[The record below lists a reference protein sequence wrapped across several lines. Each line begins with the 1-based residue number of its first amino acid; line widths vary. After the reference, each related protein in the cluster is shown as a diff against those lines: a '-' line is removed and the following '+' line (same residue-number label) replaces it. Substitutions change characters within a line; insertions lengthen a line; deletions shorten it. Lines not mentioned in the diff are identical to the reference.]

1 MQTIKQSLKDTRK
14 RGRPLFVTKD
24 EIRQTV
30 RQIIN
35 DDVNNDIV
43 FIIANKGF
51 GKYKL
56 LKEINGFHYQKDI
69 IITNGEHFHS
79 DSVLKNCLMQGIYEF
94 LRRNNS
100 LFQRNR
106 LGKLISKKGKNI
118 SISNRIWFQ
127 FHVKMTADEIECL
140 LTGFS
145 LRLLVDIYKEFS
157 SNAPLV
163 FFIRGTE
170 LSDSDEVFLS
180 RLNTEINTTRFTYI
194 IALRP
199 NPMGI
204 KLIKNVTENRNERV
218 WICPL
223 MPAIR
228 DTISSSKIVKIPSI
242 SLSDVK
248 DKDSYNEFKSEIVQ
262 KDYYN
267 PVFEVVDNLLDSGIN
282 PSMIFTVAT
291 QEISHTDF
299 EYVNSLTVRLLH
311 EPKASPYNDA
321 LLAHN
326 GKFMWVDALA
336 YYLFVNEGIEEII
349 LELQKFYFA
358 FITDIS
364 KWKSN
369 SNSLSSLQVVMPN
382 KESRNRINKFLK
394 EMSELSGNPIIPEIT
409 KYISKFSA
417 WVRVFSRPA
426 TSDRIN
432 PNATDSLVNELDT
445 FNIGFADVNIH
456 ALQVINHETACLGA
470 LDIGLL
476 VIARKLV
483 IDSELTSKEVTAIN
497 SFVRNCL
504 NEVLRWN
511 DMTLAEE
518 VCDVLILLKEN
529 GILREYYVPE
539 ISNNH
544 SMYRYLAQCMEN
556 KNLEIGE
563 IIMGRKTIF
572 ISYTDADAEVV
583 DTIDTYLTSCGYDV
597 KRDIRDIGN
606 YDSIVEFMKKIRT
619 QDFVVPVV
627 SDTYLR
633 RNNCMYEVAQLL
645 KDDNFARRTFPVIID
660 PPKTSDR
667 TYSFFDI
674 RYQIEIINFW
684 ESEAKALNADIEKL
698 SLENKAELSEEYR
711 RIKNYAQTVSE
722 FMKWFK
728 SELVG
733 VVPAGIDSTQKQLK
747 AQDIAATIDS
757 KLSEITE

>member
-1 MQTIKQSLKDTRK
+1 
-14 RGRPLFVTKD
+14 
-24 EIRQTV
+24 
-30 RQIIN
+30 
-35 DDVNNDIV
+35 
-43 FIIANKGF
+43 
-51 GKYKL
+51 
-56 LKEINGFHYQKDI
+56 
-69 IITNGEHFHS
+69 
-79 DSVLKNCLMQGIYEF
+79 
-94 LRRNNS
+94 
-100 LFQRNR
+100 
-106 LGKLISKKGKNI
+106 
-118 SISNRIWFQ
+118 
-127 FHVKMTADEIECL
+127 
-140 LTGFS
+140 
-145 LRLLVDIYKEFS
+145 
-157 SNAPLV
+157 
-163 FFIRGTE
+163 
-170 LSDSDEVFLS
+170 
-180 RLNTEINTTRFTYI
+180 
-194 IALRP
+194 
-199 NPMGI
+199 
-204 KLIKNVTENRNERV
+204 
-218 WICPL
+218 
-223 MPAIR
+223 
-228 DTISSSKIVKIPSI
+228 
-242 SLSDVK
+242 
-248 DKDSYNEFKSEIVQ
+248 
-262 KDYYN
+262 
-267 PVFEVVDNLLDSGIN
+267 
-282 PSMIFTVAT
+282 
-291 QEISHTDF
+291 
-299 EYVNSLTVRLLH
+299 
-311 EPKASPYNDA
+311 
-321 LLAHN
+321 
-326 GKFMWVDALA
+326 
-336 YYLFVNEGIEEII
+336 
-349 LELQKFYFA
+349 
-358 FITDIS
+358 
-364 KWKSN
+364 
-369 SNSLSSLQVVMPN
+369 
-382 KESRNRINKFLK
+382 
-394 EMSELSGNPIIPEIT
+394 
-409 KYISKFSA
+409 
-417 WVRVFSRPA
+417 
-426 TSDRIN
+426 
-432 PNATDSLVNELDT
+432 
-445 FNIGFADVNIH
+445 
-456 ALQVINHETACLGA
+456 
-470 LDIGLL
+470 
-476 VIARKLV
+476 
-483 IDSELTSKEVTAIN
+483 
-497 SFVRNCL
+497 
-504 NEVLRWN
+504 
-511 DMTLAEE
+511 MTLAEE